1 MEWWNRARAV
11 RTDDA
16 CERGGRTRVE
26 ATGERGDS
34 RARVDVG
41 SRGGERERERERE
54 RARRVV
60 RKQRERWWTV
70 GE

>member
-16 CERGGRTRVE
+16 CEWRERTRVE

-41 SRGGERERERERE
+41 SRGGESERERE
-54 RARRVV
+54 RARRAV
-60 RKQRERWWTV
+60 REQRERWWTV

>member
-16 CERGGRTRVE
+16 CERGERTRVE

-41 SRGGERERERERE
+41 TRGGERE

-60 RKQRERWWTV
+60 REQRERWWTV

>member
-16 CERGGRTRVE
+16 CERGERTRVE
-26 ATGERGDS
+26 ATGEWGDS

-41 SRGGERERERERE
+41 SRGERERERE

-60 RKQRERWWTV
+60 REQRERWWTV